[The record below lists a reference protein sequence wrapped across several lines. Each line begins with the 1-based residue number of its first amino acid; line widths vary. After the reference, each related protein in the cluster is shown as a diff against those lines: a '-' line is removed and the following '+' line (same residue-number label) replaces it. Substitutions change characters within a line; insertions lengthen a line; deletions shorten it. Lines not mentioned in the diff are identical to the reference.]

1 MLVASVVM
9 TIRRRYDDHYLLA
22 CDCCISGKAAVARHD
37 THEHDDNDVINA
49 SGAASARRRVS
60 ASALVSAV
68 MVDAECWVWVG
79 GS

>member
-1 MLVASVVM
+1 M

-37 THEHDDNDVINA
+37 THEHDDNDVIKMHQ
-49 SGAASARRRVS
+49 GQRRRVGASRRVSAS